1 MIQWIK
7 IRKHFVQREWEEI
20 HLQTLSTVG
29 LLGLGGVGAV
39 YAKHLQETLG
49 ARFFALL
56 DQQRQARYRQNG
68 VFVNGQAMDFTYL
81 DPAECAAP
89 LDLLLVAVKGTQL
102 ETALASLCPCI
113 GPGTVLL
120 CLQNGVSSEAI
131 ARAMYPQA
139 IVPYAFVVGID
150 TLRTGTR
157 IDVKGEGR
165 IVCGDATNDPP
176 AGHLLA
182 VQALLREAGIACEI
196 PRDMRHAQWW
206 KFMMNCA
213 LNQLCA
219 IRRVPYGGFM
229 RDAHI
234 RALAQ
239 KVCEEVA
246 AVGKREGVDLTQ
258 ADMAHM
264 FDTIATFSED
274 GQPSML
280 QDVLAQRQTEVELF
294 AGTVMRLSQ
303 CHGLQAPYAT
313 ALYHLL
319 CSIQQAYTAAAPH
332 CV

>member
-1 MIQWIK
+1 MIQWFK
-7 IRKHFVQREWEEI
+7 IRKHFVGEWEETC
-20 HLQTLSTVG
+20 LQTLSTVG

-39 YAKHLQETLG
+39 YAKHLHETLG
-49 ARFFALL
+49 PRFYALL
-56 DQQRQARYRQNG
+56 DRGRQGRYRQSG
-68 VFVNGQAMDFTYL
+68 VFVNDERVDFAYL
-81 DPAECAAP
+81 DPADCSAP
-89 LDLLLVAVKGTQL
+89 LDLVLVAVKGTQL
-102 ETALASLCPCI
+102 TSALQTLAPCI

-139 IVPYAFVVGID
+139 HVPYAFVVGID

-157 IDVKGEGR
+157 VDVKGQGR
-165 IVCGDATNDPP
+165 IVCGDDVNDPP
-176 AGHLLA
+176 T
-182 VQALLREAGIACEI
+182 ALLCRVQQLLCSAGIACEI

-219 IRRVPYGGFM
+219 IRRVPYGGFIH
-229 RDAHI
+229 DVHI

-246 AVGKREGVDLTQ
+246 AVGSFEGVSLTQ
-258 ADMAHM
+258 DDMACM
-264 FDTIATFSED
+264 FNTIATFSAD

-280 QDVLAQRQTEVELF
+280 QDVLAQRETEVELF
-294 AGTVMRLSQ
+294 AGTVMRLAQ
-303 CHGLQAPYAT
+303 RHDMDAPYAT

-319 CSIQQAYTAAAPH
+319 CSIQQAYAADVSH